1 MTTTEQ
7 PSPSTPRERVPL
19 VVAVDGPAGSGKSSV
34 CRESSRRL
42 GFGYLDTGAAY
53 RALTWLAVE
62 RGIDLE
68 DATAV
73 EALLPTFVDTYSI
86 SQSPDE
92 RWVRVGDTDVSEH
105 IRDTAISGEVWRV
118 SRVPAARQ
126 ALTAL
131 FRRTMAGTT
140 SPGIIA
146 EGRDITT
153 VVAADAPA
161 RILMTADEAVR
172 IARRAGEK
180 PGEAAAAVAASVSAR
195 DARDAAVTNFTDAE
209 DGVTVL
215 DTTTL
220 DFEQSV
226 EAFLRIVASATPDP
240 LQTTAPSLAAAH
252 ALPDTTTRR
261 SHDD

>member
-1 MTTTEQ
+1 MTETT
-7 PSPSTPRERVPL
+7 PISHDALAAGTPV

-34 CRESSRRL
+34 CRESARRL

-53 RALTWLAVE
+53 RALTWFAIDSGCDLDDVDAV
-62 RGIDLE
+62 
-68 DATAV
+68 A
-73 EALLPTFVDTYSI
+73 ALLPSFIDRYRI
-86 SQSPDE
+86 SESPDE
-92 RWVRVGDTDVSEH
+92 RWVRVGESDVTEL

-118 SRVPAARQ
+118 SRVPAARE

-131 FRRTMAGTT
+131 FRSTMAGTT

-180 PGEAAAAVAASVSAR
+180 VGETVAAVAESVSAR
-195 DARDAAVTNFTDAE
+195 DARDAKVTNFTEAA

-215 DTTTL
+215 DTTRL

-226 EAFLRIVASATPDP
+226 EEFLRIVASATPGP
-240 LQTTAPSLAAAH
+240 HQTTAPSLAAAPS
-252 ALPDTTTRR
+252 AVR
-261 SHDD
+261 HDNTKESR

>member
-1 MTTTEQ
+1 MTG
-7 PSPSTPRERVPL
+7 STSVPQEARDERAPM

-34 CRESSRRL
+34 CRESARRL

-53 RALTWLAVE
+53 RALTWFA
-62 RGIDLE
+62 IDSGCDLD

-73 EALLPTFVDTYSI
+73 VALLPSFVELYSI

-92 RWVRVGDTDVSEH
+92 RWVRVGETDVSEF
-105 IRDTAISGEVWRV
+105 IRDTAISGDVWRV
-118 SRVPAARQ
+118 SRVPAARE

-131 FRRTMAGTT
+131 FRRTMAATT

-172 IARRAGEK
+172 IARRTGEKAGE
-180 PGEAAAAVAASVSAR
+180 AVAAVAASVSAR
-195 DARDAAVTNFTDAE
+195 DARDAKVTNFTEAAY
-209 DGVTVL
+209 GVTVL

-226 EAFLRIVASATPDP
+226 EEFLRIVASATPGP
-240 LQTTAPSLAAAH
+240 HQTTAPSLAAAPS
-252 ALPDTTTRR
+252 AVR
-261 SHDD
+261 HDNTKESR

>member
-1 MTTTEQ
+1 MTDTTEVA
-7 PSPSTPRERVPL
+7 PAGLSAGAPI

-34 CRESSRRL
+34 CRESARRL

-53 RALTWLAVE
+53 RALTWFAIE
-62 RGIDLE
+62 RGCDL
-68 DATAV
+68 DDGAAV
-73 EALLPTFVDTYSI
+73 TALLPRFVELYSI

-92 RWVRVGDTDVSEH
+92 RWVRVGETDVSAF

-118 SRVPAARQ
+118 SRVPAARE

-131 FRRTMAGTT
+131 FRRTMATTT
-140 SPGIIA
+140 SRGIIA

-180 PGEAAAAVAASVSAR
+180 AGEAVAAVAESVSAR
-195 DARDAAVTNFTDAE
+195 DARDAKVTNFTDAA

-226 EAFLRIVASATPDP
+226 EEFLRIVATARQDP
-240 LQTTAPSLAAAH
+240 HQTTAPSLAAAPS
-252 ALPDTTTRR
+252 AVR
-261 SHDD
+261 HDNTKESR

>member
-1 MTTTEQ
+1 MTDTTDSAHVGLSAAA
-7 PSPSTPRERVPL
+7 PI

-34 CRESSRRL
+34 CRESARRL

-53 RALTWLAVE
+53 RALTWFAIDRGCDLDDGAAV
-62 RGIDLE
+62 
-68 DATAV
+68 A
-73 EALLPTFVDTYSI
+73 ALLPSFVELYSI

-92 RWVRVGDTDVSEH
+92 RWVRVGQTDVSAF

-118 SRVPAARQ
+118 SRVPAARE

-131 FRRTMAGTT
+131 FRSTMATTT

-180 PGEAAAAVAASVSAR
+180 AGEAVAAVAASVSAR
-195 DARDAAVTNFTDAE
+195 DARDAKVTNFTDAA

-226 EAFLRIVASATPDP
+226 EEFLRIVASATPDP
-240 LQTTAPSLAAAH
+240 HQTTAPSLAAAPS
-252 ALPDTTTRR
+252 AVR
-261 SHDD
+261 HDNTKESR

>member
-1 MTTTEQ
+1 MTG
-7 PSPSTPRERVPL
+7 STSVPQEARDERAPM

-34 CRESSRRL
+34 CRESARRL

-53 RALTWLAVE
+53 RALTWFA
-62 RGIDLE
+62 IDSGCDLD

-73 EALLPTFVDTYSI
+73 AALLPSFVELYSI

-92 RWVRVGDTDVSEH
+92 RWVRVGETDVSEF
-105 IRDTAISGEVWRV
+105 IRDTAISGDVWRV
-118 SRVPAARQ
+118 SRVPAARE

-131 FRRTMAGTT
+131 FRRTMAATT

-172 IARRAGEK
+172 IARRCGSWRRV
-180 PGEAAAAVAASVSAR
+180 AARPAASVSRLMRSSNTAS
-195 DARDAAVTNFTDAE
+195 TSTDSLSSWALSTKP
-209 DGVTVL
+209 GVRRAGSTKVPMPCLVSTKPEAWSLDSASRTTVRL
-215 DTTTL
+215 T
-220 DFEQSV
+220 S
-226 EAFLRIVASATPDP
+226 
-240 LQTTAPSLAAAH
+240 
-252 ALPDTTTRR
+252 
-261 SHDD
+261 

>member
-1 MTTTEQ
+1 MSA
-7 PSPSTPRERVPL
+7 PASPLAASVAVAPL

-34 CRESSRRL
+34 CRESARRL
-42 GFGYLDTGAAY
+42 RFGYLDTGAAY
-53 RALTWLAVE
+53 RALTWFAIE
-62 RGIDLE
+62 QGCDLD
-68 DATAV
+68 DAATIV
-73 EALLPTFVDTYSI
+73 ALLPTFIAEYRI

-92 RWVRVGDTDVSEH
+92 RWVRVGETDVSEH

-118 SRVPAARQ
+118 SRVPEARA

-131 FRRTMAGTT
+131 FRSTMAETAAA
-140 SPGIIA
+140 GIIA

-153 VVAADAPA
+153 VVATDAPV

-180 PGEAAAAVAASVSAR
+180 AGEAASAVAESVSAR
-195 DARDAAVTNFTDAE
+195 DARDAKVTNFTEAA

-215 DTTTL
+215 DTTRL

-226 EAFLRIVASATPDP
+226 EEFLRIVASAPGSH
-240 LQTTAPSLAAAH
+240 QTTAPSLAAAPS
-252 ALPDTTTRR
+252 ALSDTTTRR